1 MLVYCSMC
9 DPGLLQNLLQSFCP
23 CGRPLLMCASA
34 GDTQTLKGRSDS
46 VSLEP
51 LSPGAHQVLFEP
63 SAHLWWVW
71 GLILSMILP
80 LLPSCWGFFAVGHG
94 VSFLGGIQHSL
105 INGCSA
111 ASCNFGVLTGEDKHT
126 SFYSIISDNSKALSL
141 KKFGET
147 PVIQDLNGGCCHRV
161 RHGGGSQGFVLIS
174 ESATKQYMILD
185 WPLYLP
191 GPQFPQLQQD
201 RSGEKEKKKKKKHI

>member
-51 LSPGAHQVLFEP
+51 LSPGAHKVLFEP

-174 ESATKQYMILD
+174 ESATK
-185 WPLYLP
+185 
-191 GPQFPQLQQD
+191 
-201 RSGEKEKKKKKKHI
+201 